1 MDIKKALSEKD
12 FKLIAELA
20 STIWNEHYTP
30 IIGIEQV
37 AYMID
42 KFQSL
47 DAIKKQAQDGME
59 YFLIFYQNVG
69 VCYFAF
75 TEKKESI
82 FLSKIYVLE
91 KYRGK
96 KIGKTAL
103 RFIEGKAKELGYDT
117 ISLTVNKNNTRSIS
131 AYEKIGFK
139 KIEPIVIDIG
149 KGFIMDDFLMKKN
162 LFIK

>member
-47 DAIKKQAQDGME
+47 DAIKKQAQDG
-59 YFLIFYQNVG
+59 
-69 VCYFAF
+69 C
-75 TEKKESI
+75 
-82 FLSKIYVLE
+82 IYN
-91 KYRGK
+91 
-96 KIGKTAL
+96 I
-103 RFIEGKAKELGYDT
+103 I
-117 ISLTVNKNNTRSIS
+117 
-131 AYEKIGFK
+131 
-139 KIEPIVIDIG
+139 
-149 KGFIMDDFLMKKN
+149 
-162 LFIK
+162 

>member
-75 TEKKESI
+75 TKKKESL
-82 FLSKIYVLE
+82 FLSKIYVLK

-103 RFIEGKAKELGYDT
+103 EFIEAKAKEMGYNT
-117 ISLTVNKNNTRSIS
+117 ISLTVNKNNTHSIM
-131 AYEKIGFK
+131 AYERIGYK

-149 KGFIMDDFLMKKN
+149 NGFIMDDFLMKKD